1 MTPHILL
8 AGVGNIFLGDDGFG
22 VAVAQRL
29 QYETLPAEVRVRDF
43 GIRGFDLALALLE
56 GYETAV
62 LIDATQRGGPPG
74 SLYVIEL
81 DGAPAG
87 SEEPANLHT
96 MHLDE
101 VFRLVGAWGGR
112 LPRLFLVGCEPA
124 ALVRDGSSGVE
135 PALSPAVERALDE
148 AVLLV
153 RSLIGR
159 LLQGEGLCNRVN

>member
-29 QYETLPAEVRVRDF
+29 QHEALPTEVRVRDF
-43 GIRGFDLALALLE
+43 GIRGFDLALSLLE

-62 LIDATQRGGPPG
+62 LIDATRRGGPPG

-81 DGAPAG
+81 DGAPVG
-87 SEEPANLHT
+87 STDPANLHT
-96 MHLDE
+96 MCLDE
-101 VFRLVGAWGGR
+101 VFRLVRAWGGR

-124 ALVRDGSSGVE
+124 VVVPRDASGVE
-135 PALSPAVERALDE
+135 LALSPAVEQALDE
-148 AVLLV
+148 AVLLA
-153 RSLIGR
+153 RSLIDR
-159 LLQGEGLCNRVN
+159 LLQGTASATG